1 MRASVGWAGEL
12 VMGSAQEEES
22 EPAGKRGNY
31 PKKKVR
37 EEIKWFILSTKFLV
51 RTFLS
56 NLVSHFSNI
65 ELWFLKFKMIS

>member
-31 PKKKVR
+31 PKKR
-37 EEIKWFILSTKFLV
+37 
-51 RTFLS
+51 
-56 NLVSHFSNI
+56 
-65 ELWFLKFKMIS
+65 